1 MNQSVDYE
9 AVCKTLSAT
18 PDLLMSKIKFKL
30 FCHIIRLSKC
40 CEQCEQRSCKIL
52 QERGEYLDL
61 NIHCFVVRGC
71 SHIMSAKNGGPDS
84 PPLVSKISKISLLPC
99 QKTNPKLAYLPPPC
113 HKSYLV
119 AFQLFK

>member
-18 PDLLMSKIKFKL
+18 PGLLMSKIKFKL

-40 CEQCEQRSCKIL
+40 CKQCEQRSCKIL

-61 NIHCFVVRGC
+61 NIRCFVV
-71 SHIMSAKNGGPDS
+71 HILCQPKMGVKTP
-84 PPLVSKISKISLLPC
+84 PPLPSKRSKISQLPLPPR
-99 QKTNPKLAYLPPPC
+99 QKKNPKLAYLPPPC